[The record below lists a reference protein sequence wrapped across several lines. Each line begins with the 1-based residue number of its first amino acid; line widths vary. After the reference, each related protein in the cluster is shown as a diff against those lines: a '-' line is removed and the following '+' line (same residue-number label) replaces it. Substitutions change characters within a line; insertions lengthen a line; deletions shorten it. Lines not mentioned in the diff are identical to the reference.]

1 MWAQAS
7 GPVRNSGTPGGL
19 PPRKPPMPEKKYDTP
34 LVKKLGIKPGSR
46 LLLVNEPAG
55 FRDLLVGL
63 PEDVETGVADTA
75 PADVIVYF
83 STVAAEVK
91 KQAPRLKKRLAP
103 GGGLWV
109 AWPKKA
115 SGVETDVT
123 FEVVQPAVLA
133 TGLVDN
139 KVCAIDATWT
149 GLRFVYRRAK

>member
-1 MWAQAS
+1 MKPEP
-7 GPVRNSGTPGGL
+7 PV
-19 PPRKPPMPEKKYDTP
+19 PEKKYDTP

-46 LLLVNEPAG
+46 LLLVNEPDG

-63 PEDVETGVADTA
+63 PDDVITEPADE
-75 PADVIVYF
+75 ADVIAFF

-91 KQAPRLKKRLAP
+91 KQVPRLKKHLAP
-103 GGGLWV
+103 GGGLCV

-123 FEVVQPAVLA
+123 FEVVQPAGLA

-139 KVCAIDATWT
+139 KVCAIDGTWT
-149 GLRFVYRRAK
+149 GLRFVYRKK

>member
-1 MWAQAS
+1 
-7 GPVRNSGTPGGL
+7 VH
-19 PPRKPPMPEKKYDTP
+19 EKKYDTP

-46 LLLVNEPAG
+46 LLLVNEPDG

-63 PEDVETGVADTA
+63 PEDVTVNPVDA
-75 PADVIVYF
+75 ADVIVCF
-83 STVAAEVK
+83 STGAAEVK
-91 KQAPRLKKRLAP
+91 RLVPRLKKRLAP

-123 FEVVQPAVLA
+123 FEVVQPTGLA

-149 GLRFVYRRAK
+149 GLRFVYRKK

>member
-1 MWAQAS
+1 
-7 GPVRNSGTPGGL
+7 V
-19 PPRKPPMPEKKYDTP
+19 PEKKYDTP

-46 LLLVNEPAG
+46 LLIVNEPDG

-63 PEDVETGVADTA
+63 PEDVTEATDE
-75 PADVIVYF
+75 ADVIVFF

-91 KQAPRLKKRLAP
+91 KQVPRLKKQLAP
-103 GGGLWV
+103 GGGLWI
-109 AWPKKA
+109 AWPKKT

-123 FEVVQPAVLA
+123 FEVVQPAGLA

-149 GLRFVYRRAK
+149 GLRFVYRKK

>member
-1 MWAQAS
+1 
-7 GPVRNSGTPGGL
+7 
-19 PPRKPPMPEKKYDTP
+19 MPEKKYDTP

-46 LLLVNEPAG
+46 LLLVNEPDG

-63 PEDVETGVADTA
+63 PEDVTVNPVDA
-75 PADVIVYF
+75 ADVIVCF
-83 STVAAEVK
+83 STGAAEVK
-91 KQAPRLKKRLAP
+91 RLVPRLKKRLAP

-123 FEVVQPAVLA
+123 FEVVQPTGLA

-149 GLRFVYRRAK
+149 GLRFVYRKK